1 MSNYRF
7 KRFYEARWRIPH
19 QCRLWSKHLLSAL
32 CLVLRHFTL
41 LKKSI
46 FMLVFSDADD
56 MYWKRFFNDCLF
68 TDP

>member
-1 MSNYRF
+1 
-7 KRFYEARWRIPH
+7 
-19 QCRLWSKHLLSAL
+19 L